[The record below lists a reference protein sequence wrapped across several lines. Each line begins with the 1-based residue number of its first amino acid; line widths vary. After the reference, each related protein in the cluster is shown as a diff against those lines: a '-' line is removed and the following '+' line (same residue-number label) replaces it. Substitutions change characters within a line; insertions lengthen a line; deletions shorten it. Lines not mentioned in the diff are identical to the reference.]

1 MIKPAGQALRYL
13 FSRPNMI
20 KGKPD
25 ELMKAGEIAF
35 RLMPDTI
42 AAGINVAT
50 TQGDVVDKGLAG
62 AADIVLGAGS
72 GLLAG
77 RLGGRNRALSD
88 MLDLGASMGG
98 GMAAYPV
105 GDALIR
111 MKDKATGGLGQTGY
125 EKMSYE
131 QQKLLEQQ
139 ITQQVLNA
147 YGYLPGTRDMYL
159 NPQMDERGL
168 A

>member
-1 MIKPAGQALRYL
+1 MFKPTGQALRWL

-35 RLMPDTI
+35 RLGPDVV
-42 AAGINVAT
+42 AAGLNAAT
-50 TQGDVVDKGLAG
+50 TQGDVIDQGLMG
-62 AADIVLGAGS
+62 ATDLLLSAGS
-72 GLLAG
+72 GLVAG
-77 RLGGRNRALSD
+77 RLTGRSKLAGLAD
-88 MLDLGASMGG
+88 ITASMGG
-98 GMAAYPV
+98 AYAAYPA

-159 NPQMDERGL
+159 NPQMNDRGL